1 MTADHKEDLRHMLDE
16 MDEKEH
22 VKEVDDHIRFYQT
35 LSFKIVVIFFCITAL
50 MIATT
55 IFASIY
61 IARDAME
68 KTYNRYT
75 KNVAEAASDGLN
87 GLFSGGDSNK
97 TDEQIAEAENALI
110 DKLRNDPEG
119 AREEMTKHFTDAL
132 GSVTLDDVD
141 GSYAYLVSSDGLMV
155 FHPTEEKIGAQVEN
169 AAVKGLVER
178 LSKGETAEDIGSGSV
193 VYEYKGEDKYAGYA
207 FTTGG
212 NIVIV
217 TGDYK
222 TVMKPMSNMTTSIS
236 ILSFILI
243 AVSLVL
249 VYVLVT
255 LIMKPL
261 HQVFALVADTARFDF
276 RHKPIVEKLCRRSDE
291 IGMISNEM
299 HFMRVH
305 LKNIVKKIKDAA
317 DRITEDV
324 DALFTTTGDV
334 NTMCTDNSATTEQLA
349 AAMEEASASTE
360 NINHSLD
367 GMHGD
372 AVSIDRLTKDGTNMS
387 DEVRA
392 RAENLRNKTKEQS
405 LKTKNLYET
414 VRVQADEAIE
424 SSKSV
429 DKINALTEAIMSIS
443 SQTSLLALNASIEAA
458 RAGEAGK
465 GFAVVA
471 SEISNLADQTTS
483 AVADIDMIVGDVHK
497 AVNQMATCLGET
509 TSFLEKNVLSD
520 YDEFQRVSEQYHQ
533 DADTFKNSMIEIDN
547 GMGNLTSSIDT
558 IVKAVSDISITVGE
572 SSHGVTDV
580 ANKTTDIVT
589 GTTNISDKVTD
600 CEDYVHLLDEIVEMF
615 QIQ

>member
-1 MTADHKEDLRHMLDE
+1 MAYDSKSDLQHMLEE
-16 MDEKEH
+16 MDEQEH

-35 LSFKIVVIFFCITAL
+35 LSFKIVVIFFCVVAL
-50 MIATT
+50 IIATT

-61 IARDAME
+61 IARSAME
-68 KTYNRYT
+68 DTYNRYT

-87 GLFSGGDSNK
+87 GLFSGGDSTK
-97 TDEQIAEAENALI
+97 TDEQIAAAENALI
-110 DKLRNDPEG
+110 DQLRADPEG
-119 AREEMTKHFTDAL
+119 KRTEMTSHFVDAL
-132 GSVTLDDVD
+132 GNVTLDGVD

-155 FHPTEEKIGAQVEN
+155 FHPTEEKIGASVEN

-178 LSKGETAEDIGSGSV
+178 LSKGETPEQIGSGSI
-193 VYEYKGEDKYAGYA
+193 VYEFKGEDKYAGYA

-212 NIVIV
+212 NMVIV

-222 TVMKPMSNMTTSIS
+222 TVMKPMAKMTTTIS
-236 ILSFILI
+236 ILSIILI
-243 AVSLVL
+243 VISLIL
-249 VYVLVT
+249 VYVLVN

-261 HQVFALVADTARFDF
+261 HQVFTLVATTAHFDF
-276 RHKPIVEKLCRRSDE
+276 RHQQIMEKLTKRSDE

-299 HFMRVH
+299 NFMRVH

-324 DALFTTTGDV
+324 DALFATTGDV

-349 AAMEEASASTE
+349 AAMEETSASTD

-367 GMHGD
+367 GMHSD
-372 AVSIDRLTKDGTNMS
+372 AVDIDQLTKNGATMS
-387 DEVRA
+387 DEIRS
-392 RAENLRNKTKEQS
+392 RAEELRNTTKTAS
-405 LKTKNLYET
+405 DKTRRIYEE
-414 VRVQADEAIE
+414 VRVKSNQAIE
-424 SSKSV
+424 NSKAV
-429 DKINALTEAIMSIS
+429 DKINALTETIMSIS

-458 RAGEAGK
+458 RAGDAGK

-471 SEISNLADQTTS
+471 TEISNLADQTTEAIS
-483 AVADIDMIVGDVHK
+483 NIDAIVGDVHD
-497 AVNQMATCLGET
+497 AVDQMSDCLEQT
-509 TSFLEKNVLSD
+509 TSFLEETVLND
-520 YDEFQRVSEQYHQ
+520 YDEFQKVSEQYHD

-547 GMGNLTSSIDT
+547 GMGHLTNSIDT
-558 IVKAVSDISITVGE
+558 IVKAVSDISITVSE

-600 CEDYVHLLDEIVEMF
+600 CENYVHLLDEIVEMF